1 MKKLLLLLFSML
13 ISFNSFAEWTPVDT
27 NDDVTTFI
35 DFNTI
40 KKHNEFIYW
49 WNMVEYE
56 KESTTGKSAKFYVQ
70 GDCGISQTKIL
81 TLIAYNESMGKEEL
95 ERETPDNPEWKYL
108 TPDSVAGFLLDTSC
122 RFVNASDIEQ
132 QEILEE
138 IQSKEELQRLLRI
151 DEAKAKAKEDLEQ
164 ELELRL
170 LELKKLV
177 QQEKQELNELSELR
191 ANKGWILG
199 DPGTSA
205 GLNAAVAKAEF
216 EKEDE
221 LLLRLLELEKLT
233 QAEKQELSELITL
246 RATMQ
251 EAFEREQFN
260 RLLTQEVQ
268 AEQDIARGII
278 IEDQLNTLKTAYVN
292 NIAAKVRNY
301 WRYHGAE
308 NDWGCTVYVL
318 QDRNGNVLALEIRDC
333 DIGSSAQADNFK
345 DSIERAVYKASPLPS
360 APDDA
365 VFDKEIMF
373 RFRVN

>member
-13 ISFNSFAEWTPVDT
+13 ISFNSFAEWTPVDI

-56 KESTTGKSAKFYVQ
+56 KESTIGKSAKFYVQ

-122 RFVNASDIEQ
+122 RFINASDIEQ

-151 DEAKAKAKEDLEQ
+151 EEAKAKAKEDLAQ

-191 ANKGWILG
+191 ANMGWILG
-199 DPGTSA
+199 DPGTSS

-233 QAEKQELSELITL
+233 KAEEQELHDLIAL
-246 RATMQ
+246 RAAKQ
-251 EAFEREQFN
+251 EAFEKEQFN

-268 AEQDIARGII
+268 AEQDLARKLI
-278 IEDQLNTLKTAYVN
+278 IEDQLNTLKSAYVN

-308 NDWGCTVYVL
+308 DDWGCTVYVL
-318 QDRNGNVLALEIRDC
+318 QDRNGNVLASEIRDC

-345 DSIERAVYKASPLPS
+345 DSIERALYKASPLPS

>member
-13 ISFNSFAEWTPVDT
+13 ISFNSFAEWTPVDI

-122 RFVNASDIEQ
+122 RFINASDIEQ

-205 GLNAAVAKAEF
+205 GLNAAIAKASEQSENWF
-216 EKEDE
+216 TYYWSPTTFLAKYNLQPVD
-221 LLLRLLELEKLT
+221 LGPWGGYDNWQCVILGVDNCADPQPSGWTVLE
-233 QAEKQELSELITL
+233 
-246 RATMQ
+246 
-251 EAFEREQFN
+251 
-260 RLLTQEVQ
+260 V
-268 AEQDIARGII
+268 
-278 IEDQLNTLKTAYVN
+278 NTVF
-292 NIAAKVRNY
+292 
-301 WRYHGAE
+301 
-308 NDWGCTVYVL
+308 
-318 QDRNGNVLALEIRDC
+318 
-333 DIGSSAQADNFK
+333 SDNFNYNGPK
-345 DSIERAVYKASPLPS
+345 EGKAYFAARIYPFAVLNSMLFWMDENQAPGADAAVHFLQNHGDVWKAWV
-360 APDDA
+360 DA
-365 VFDKEIMF
+365 DVAAE
-373 RFRVN
+373 VEAAL

>member
-13 ISFNSFAEWTPVDT
+13 ISFNSFAEWTPVDI

-56 KESTTGKSAKFYVQ
+56 KESTIGKSAKFYVQ

-122 RFVNASDIEQ
+122 RFINASDIEQ

-138 IQSKEELQRLLRI
+138 IQSKEELQKLREI
-151 DEAKAKAKEDLEQ
+151 EEAEAKAKEDLAQ

-177 QQEKQELNELSELR
+177 QEEKQELNELSELR

-233 QAEKQELSELITL
+233 KAEEQELHDLIAL
-246 RATMQ
+246 RAAKQ
-251 EAFEREQFN
+251 EAFEKEQFN

-268 AEQDIARGII
+268 AEQDLARKLI
-278 IEDQLNTLKTAYVN
+278 IEDQLNTLKSAYVN

-308 NDWGCTVYVL
+308 DDWGCTVYVL
-318 QDRNGNVLALEIRDC
+318 QDRNGNVLASEIRDC

-345 DSIERAVYKASPLPS
+345 DSIERALYKASPLPS